1 MSNKSNNQG
10 RAYEYVCLHSLLE
23 KILEI
28 RPAQII
34 ENNSY
39 IASRNAWNTL
49 AFAQKELYKL
59 SAESTVETIFALE
72 PNIIEV
78 NDELLSLYI
87 QPDECGR
94 KGDVRDIIIER
105 KDVIW
110 EIGLSIKHNHFAV
123 KHSRIAKNLDFGKE
137 WYGVQCS
144 DEYWNEVKSVFEFLE
159 EEKNKGTYFREL
171 ESKEDRIYLPLLSAF
186 ISELRKQIKQHKN
199 IPLKLVEY
207 LLSRYDFYKIISIDD
222 KRFTVI
228 QSFNMFG
235 TLNMPSRTSKPK
247 IKVPKIKLPK
257 NLLHVDFKNNSK
269 TTVIV
274 SFDNGWQ
281 FSFRIHNAR
290 SIVEPSLK
298 FDIQLIGMPVEVD
311 VKFNC
316 KWREI

>member
-10 RAYEYVCLHSLLE
+10 RAYEYVCLHLLLE

-28 RPAQII
+28 RPAKII
-34 ENNSY
+34 ENSSY
-39 IASRNAWNTL
+39 IASQKAWNSL
-49 AFAQKELYKL
+49 ERAQQVLYKL
-59 SAESTVETIFALE
+59 SAESTIETIFALE
-72 PNIIEV
+72 PNIVEV
-78 NDELLSLYI
+78 NDEFLALYI

-105 KDVIW
+105 KDIVW
-110 EIGLSIKHNHFAV
+110 EIGLSVKHNHFAV
-123 KHSRIAKNLDFGKE
+123 KHSRIAKTLDFGKE

-159 EEKNKGTYFREL
+159 EEKNKGTYFRDL
-171 ESKEDRIYLPLLSAF
+171 ESKEDQVYLPLLSAF
-186 ISELRKQIKQHKN
+186 ISELRKQIKKHKN

-222 KRFTVI
+222 RKLTVI

-235 TLNMPSRTSKPK
+235 TLNLPSKTSEPEL
-247 IKVPKIKLPK
+247 KVPKIKLPK
-257 NLLHVDFKNNSK
+257 KLLSIDFKDNSK
-269 TTVIV
+269 TTIIM

-281 FSFRIHNAR
+281 FSFRIHNA
-290 SIVEPSLK
+290 STFVEPSLK
-298 FDIQLIGMPVEVD
+298 FDIQLIGIPVEVD